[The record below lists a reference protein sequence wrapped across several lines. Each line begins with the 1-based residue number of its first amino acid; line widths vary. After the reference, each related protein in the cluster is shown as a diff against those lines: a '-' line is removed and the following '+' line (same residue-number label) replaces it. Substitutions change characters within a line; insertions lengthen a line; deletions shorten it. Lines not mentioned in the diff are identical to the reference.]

1 MYVRFTKLTFKPENY
16 HAMISYRDNFIIPK
30 LNEMQ
35 IPGLIRVRMF
45 RASEGEVITLAGYD
59 TKESYEA
66 AAEMTGEMMMGLAEW
81 LISPPEQ
88 WVGELEDLYETE
100 R

>member
-59 TKESYEA
+59 TKESYET

-100 R
+100 K